1 MAGFSGSA
9 IEKLSSFL
17 FILVSCL
24 IILPTTPTSPTV
36 FPRVNAISCKQWQAM
51 KTQERNTIASNHF
64 LASLLYSPAHLFDY
78 LQSHHHLS
86 TLQETFERYNF
97 ERSSRRWHVNDN
109 TGINHFLC
117 HKILT
122 GDFSTP
128 YNYCFAPPSVV
139 VDRNASLNSSFLYP
153 IVSLS
158 NITPQIVFLVIWSL
172 HFS

>member
-1 MAGFSGSA
+1 MIQRLRSCS
-9 IEKLSSFL
+9 L
-17 FILVSCL
+17 FYLFLVSCL

-64 LASLLYSPAHLFDY
+64 LASLLYSPAHLFGN

-86 TLQETFERYNF
+86 TLRETF

-109 TGINHFLC
+109 SGINHFLC

-122 GDFSTP
+122 WNYFSTS
-128 YNYCFAPPSVV
+128 FSIVFHLSLV
-139 VDRNASLNSSFLYP
+139 FTSTDRSLSCHSPRDGSRTKKKIIFFIFSSLCSSFP
-153 IVSLS
+153 AE
-158 NITPQIVFLVIWSL
+158 
-172 HFS
+172 FSSSH